1 MGTIDI
7 PLLVVFIGIFV
18 LVTIL
23 GFLSVRWHAG
33 NLNRI
38 QEWGLAGRRFG
49 VLMFWFLLGG
59 DVYTAYTYMAIPALL
74 FSGGALGFYAVPY
87 TMLFYPLFF
96 VFLPR
101 LWTLAKHRG
110 YITAADFVRER
121 FDSPLLALLV
131 AITGLFSTMPYI
143 ALQMLGMQVV
153 LAQMGV
159 PVEMALFIAFLILA
173 AYTYISGLR
182 APAMLAAVKNG
193 MVWIVVIL
201 ALVIAVPRLG
211 GWGHIFASL
220 PQSHVLLTPAQ
231 YGSYAS
237 LALGSAFALLLYP
250 HILTGMLSSNSRK
263 VLKRN
268 AFLLPIYN
276 LLLALICLLG
286 YLAFASGIKPTHLS
300 YQTNSILPAF
310 FEQIFPGWFTG
321 FAFAA
326 LVIGALVPASIM
338 SIAAANLFTRNIYRE
353 YISPSCSE
361 REESRVARFV
371 SLVIKAGALIFIS
384 VFPSTLA
391 VNLQLLG
398 GIWILQTLPS
408 VLIGLY
414 TRWFHRWALI
424 CGWAVGIIV
433 GTWLVL
439 VQRGQS
445 SAYPLTIGGTTI
457 SIYIALIALPI
468 NLLVCAILTL
478 ILRGLGVAAGRDVLT
493 PADFVD
499 PPFSLS
505 DPKTFLKRNS
515 I

>member
-7 PLLVVFIGIFV
+7 QSLTVFIAIFV
-18 LVTIL
+18 LVTVI
-23 GFLSVRWHAG
+23 GFISIRWRAG
-33 NLNRI
+33 NLNRL

-49 VLMFWFLLGG
+49 GWMSWFLLGG

-110 YITAADFVRER
+110 YVTAADFVRER
-121 FDSPLLALLV
+121 FDSPLMALLV
-131 AITGLFSTMPYI
+131 AITGIISTMPYI

-159 PVEMALFIAFLILA
+159 PVELALFIAFLILA
-173 AYTYISGLR
+173 GYTYISGLR
-182 APAMLAAVKNG
+182 APAMMAAVKNG

-211 GWGHIFASL
+211 GWSHIFASV
-220 PQSHVLLTPAQ
+220 PQNHLLLTTSQ
-231 YGSYAS
+231 YSSYAS

-250 HILTGMLSSNSRK
+250 HILTGMLSSNSREI
-263 VLKRN
+263 LKRN
-268 AFLLPIYN
+268 AFLLPAYN
-276 LLLALICLLG
+276 VLLGLICLLG
-286 YLAFASGIKPTHLS
+286 YLAFASGIKSTNLS
-300 YQTNSILPAF
+300 YHTNSILPAF
-310 FEQIFPGWFTG
+310 FAQIFPGWFAG

-326 LVIGALVPASIM
+326 LVLGALVPASIM

-353 YISPSCSE
+353 YIRPSCAES
-361 REESRVARFV
+361 EESKVARIV
-371 SLVIKAGALIFIS
+371 SLIVKAGALIFIS

-398 GIWILQTLPS
+398 GVWILQTLPS

-414 TRWFHRWALI
+414 TSWFHRGALI
-424 CGWAVGIIV
+424 CGWAAGIIV

-439 VQRGQS
+439 VQGGQS
-445 SAYPLTIGGTTI
+445 SAYPLSIGGVTI
-457 SIYIALIALPI
+457 SIYVALIALPI
-468 NLLVCAILTL
+468 NLLICVILTP
-478 ILRGLGVAAGRDVLT
+478 ILHTMGVSAGKDALT

-499 PPFSLS
+499 PPLSLS
-505 DPKTFLKRNS
+505 DPETFLKRNS
-515 I
+515 L

>member
-1 MGTIDI
+1 MGTINI
-7 PLLVVFIGIFV
+7 QTLTVFICIFI
-18 LVTIL
+18 LVTLIGL
-23 GFLSVRWHAG
+23 FSARWRAG
-33 NLNRI
+33 NLNRL

-49 VLMFWFLLGG
+49 VLMIWFLLGG
-59 DVYTAYTYMAIPALL
+59 DIYTAYTYMAIPALL

-110 YITAADFVRER
+110 YVTAADFVRER
-121 FDSPLLALLV
+121 FDSPFLALLV
-131 AITGLFSTMPYI
+131 AITGIISTMPYI

-159 PVEMALFIAFLILA
+159 PVELALFIAFLILA

-182 APAMLAAVKNG
+182 APAMMAAVKNG

-211 GWGHIFASL
+211 GWNHIFASI
-220 PQSHVLLTPAQ
+220 PQSHLLLAPAQ
-231 YGSYAS
+231 YSSYAT

-250 HILTGMLSSNSRK
+250 HTLTGTLSSNHRE
-263 VLKRN
+263 VIKRN
-268 AFLLPIYN
+268 AFLMPIYN
-276 LLLALICLLG
+276 LLLGLICLLG
-286 YLAFASGIKPTHLS
+286 YLAFASGINASQLS
-300 YQTNSILPAF
+300 YHTNSILPAF
-310 FEQIFPGWFTG
+310 FAQIFPSWFTG

-338 SIAAANLFTRNIYRE
+338 SIGAANLFTRNIYRE
-353 YISPSCSE
+353 YIRPSCAE
-361 REESRVARFV
+361 REESNVAKLV
-371 SLVIKAGALIFIS
+371 SLVVKAGALIFIS
-384 VFPSTLA
+384 VFPSAFA

-414 TRWFHRWALI
+414 TSWFHRGALI
-424 CGWAVGIIV
+424 CGWVAGIAV

-439 VQRGQS
+439 VQGGQS
-445 SAYPLTIGGTTI
+445 SSYPIHIGGTTI
-457 SIYIALIALPI
+457 SIYAALIALPI
-468 NLLVCAILTL
+468 NLLICTILTPL
-478 ILRGLGVAAGRDVLT
+478 FHMMGIAAGKDALT

-499 PPFSLS
+499 PPLSLS
-505 DPKTFLKRNS
+505 DPETFLKRNG